1 MLRQLF
7 TLILMLACAFA
18 PALPGREAAAKQ
30 KADCCCA
37 NDSSTAC
44 PRECAPPPA
53 APVRAPLTL
62 NAPVEQRATAAKPA
76 LRVAPLL
83 FSHFVSFA
91 QNEARPAIQPAPRRL
106 VAADSVALFQAH
118 CSLLI

>member
-1 MLRQLF
+1 MFRRLF

-18 PALPGREAAAKQ
+18 PALPGRDAAAKQ

-37 NDSSTAC
+37 SDSSTTC

-62 NAPVEQRATAAKPA
+62 NAPVDQRATAAKPA
-76 LRVAPLL
+76 LRIARVL
-83 FSHFVSFA
+83 FFHFVSLA
-91 QNEARPAIQPAPRRL
+91 QNEARPAVQPAPVRL
-106 VAADSVALFQAH
+106 VAAASVALFQAH